1 LDMLECVRREM
12 KAANEL
18 YVVEGGDHSLL
29 VTKSQLMASGETQ
42 HEVDNRIL
50 RAIGDFVG
58 ANVHRAQ

>member
-1 LDMLECVRREM
+1 M